1 MAARP
6 GGSPEMAVPMSAPAF
21 AAGVRVQRV
30 IDVDPIGD
38 PRWRQLVM
46 SHPDATIYHHP
57 AWLEAIQREYG
68 RPLIGLGCEDA
79 ARRLVGVL
87 PLMPTRGLPLG
98 GNIAGRRLASL
109 PRTPIAG
116 PLAVDEE
123 ACATLVRA
131 AVARVEAE
139 PGVQLQLKIAAPLP
153 SAAAA
158 MVHCRPWRETYAL
171 DLTATSAAATNAGAR
186 RNNAWAASKAR
197 RSGVIVRLAD
207 AEAELRSWYRLYL
220 GTMRGLAVPARPYRM
235 FLALWQRLRPAG
247 MMRLVLAERQIDGR
261 ATLLAGSIFF
271 SFGSTISYAFS
282 GWGRKSHALRAND
295 LIHAEMIE
303 AARRAGYRSYDFGEV
318 AGGQQSL
325 AAFKGKWGAQARRL
339 YHVVYPARVD
349 AQESGLGSGR
359 LHGVAA
365 SLWRRMP
372 LEGTAA
378 LGDLVYRF
386 L

>member
-1 MAARP
+1 VVMKGGRMCGCGHAGHLEAYAGRAALER
-6 GGSPEMAVPMSAPAF
+6 EARARA
-21 AAGVRVQRV
+21 AAG
-30 IDVDPIGD
+30 
-38 PRWRQLVM
+38 
-46 SHPDATIYHHP
+46 
-57 AWLEAIQREYG
+57 
-68 RPLIGLGCEDA
+68 
-79 ARRLVGVL
+79 
-87 PLMPTRGLPLG
+87 PTNML
-98 GNIAGRRLASL
+98 
-109 PRTPIAG
+109 
-116 PLAVDEE
+116 
-123 ACATLVRA
+123 
-131 AVARVEAE
+131 
-139 PGVQLQLKIAAPLP
+139 VQL
-153 SAAAA
+153 
-158 MVHCRPWRETYAL
+158 
-171 DLTATSAAATNAGAR
+171 AGDE
-186 RNNAWAASKAR
+186 
-197 RSGVIVRLAD
+197 IVRLEIEMRKIGHDRQHARWR
-207 AEAELRSWYRLYL
+207 EAERLEFLPVELR
-220 GTMRGLAVPARPYRM
+220 V
-235 FLALWQRLRPAG
+235 
-247 MMRLVLAERQIDGR
+247 AERQIDGR

-372 LEGTAA
+372 LEVTAA